1 MSDANK
7 SIKDKAREA
16 ATFCLRHEA
25 SSVLALLNSVNDQF
39 DHAVDLILECRGKVI
54 VTGVG
59 KSGHIGAKIAATLSS
74 TGTPAFFANPLDI
87 YHGDLGVITKND
99 VVVAISN
106 SGATEELLRFVPN
119 LLKERVPLIGITSN
133 MDSLLARYSTCC
145 LNLRVS
151 EESCPLKIVPT
162 ASTTA
167 TLAMGDAL
175 ACALMVRRNFQS
187 KDFAKFHPGGSLGR
201 ALLTCAGDVMR
212 SDNLPVVCPS
222 LPMGETILAASEGR
236 LGMAIVVDGENRVMG
251 LITDG
256 DIRRAMLNK
265 KENFLI
271 SPVSEVMTVSPK
283 CVPANMMLSE
293 IQQMLKV
300 NKIHAVLVVD
310 DEHRLLGVVDNFSC
324 MI

>member
-7 SIKDKAREA
+7 CNIDSAREA
-16 ATFCLRHEA
+16 AIYCLQHEA

-39 DHAVDLILECRGKVI
+39 DYAVDLILACRGKV
-54 VTGVG
+54 VLTGVG

-87 YHGDLGVITKND
+87 YHGDLGVITQND

-119 LLKERVPLIGITSN
+119 LLKEHVPLIGITSN
-133 MDSLLARYSTCC
+133 MDSLLAKYSTCC

-175 ACALMVRRNFQS
+175 ACALMVRRDFQS

-201 ALLTCAGDVMR
+201 ALLTSAGDVMR
-212 SDNLPVVCPS
+212 SDNLPVVGPS
-222 LPMGETILAASEGR
+222 LPMGETILTASEGR
-236 LGMAIVVDGENRVMG
+236 LGMAIVVDEQNRVMG
-251 LITDG
+251 LMTDG

-265 KENFLI
+265 KENFLTT
-271 SPVSEVMTVSPK
+271 PVSEVMTPSPK
-283 CVPANMMLSE
+283 CVPANMMVSE
-293 IQQMLKV
+293 IQQVLKT

-310 DEHRLLGVVDNFSC
+310 DDCKLLGVVDNFSC